1 VTTPNPSTTEWVPL
15 WDTGASGGPT
25 GIGSIPGELKLW
37 PSKTLPTATYGTW
50 VWADGAAYDT
60 ATYPEASGN
69 IDPAWKTFGGLADPG
84 AGKFRVPDMR
94 GVHPTGL
101 DQMPGGTMGR
111 ANRCARATAI
121 TIAVLTGE
129 EYHTLTV
136 AETASHNHGGVTGN
150 QSADHTHTFTTG
162 TVSADH
168 THSGTTAGDST
179 DHVHSYGAAA
189 PVPGFA
195 GGAQYAVNA
204 QQQTSGVNTFHTHT
218 FSTGGISTNHTHSG
232 TTAGVSANHT
242 HTVSSQGGG
251 GAHENLSPT
260 VFVPYI
266 VRLA

>member
-1 VTTPNPSTTEWVPL
+1 MSTPNPSTTEWVPL

-136 AETASHNHGGVTGN
+136 AETASHNHGAATGT
-150 QSADHTHTFTTG
+150 QSADHSHTVASHYHGGNTG
-162 TVSADH
+162 YFSNDHSHQYDSNQFGSGYSVASNSVGNSGAYNTSGVSANHYHAINAEAPGTGGRSAAH
-168 THSGTTAGDST
+168 THSGTTAGASA
-179 DHVHSYGAAA
+179 S
-189 PVPGFA
+189 
-195 GGAQYAVNA
+195 
-204 QQQTSGVNTFHTHT
+204 HTHT
-218 FSTGGISTNHTHSG
+218 I
-232 TTAGVSANHT
+232 
-242 HTVSSQGGG
+242 SSQGGG
-251 GAHENLSPT
+251 GAHE
-260 VFVPYI
+260 
-266 VRLA
+266 

>member
-1 VTTPNPSTTEWVPL
+1 MSTPNPSTTEWVPL

-136 AETASHNHGGVTGN
+136 AETASHNHGAATGT
-150 QSADHTHTFTTG
+150 QSADHTHTVTTG
-162 TVSADH
+162 TESADH
-168 THSGTTAGDST
+168 SHTVASHYHGGNTGYFSNDHTH
-179 DHVHSYGAAA
+179 
-189 PVPGFA
+189 
-195 GGAQYAVNA
+195 AVNQGNLQGTPVNA
-204 QQQTSGVNTFHTHT
+204 AFWGNNVQTSVQ
-218 FSTGGISTNHTHSG
+218 TG
-232 TTAGVSANHT
+232 GVSA
-242 HTVSSQGGG
+242 
-251 GAHENLSPT
+251 
-260 VFVPYI
+260 
-266 VRLA
+266 